1 MKRLLIIIY
10 ISFAC
15 VRLFSQTGGDNT
27 YEFLNLTHS
36 AFAAATGGLTVSQ
49 SRSDLS
55 LPYHNPALL
64 NSSMRND
71 IALSYSRYL
80 AGINYGYAAYGFGND
95 SVNNYAIGIGY
106 VNYGSFTEADEAG
119 NITGSFTAAEY
130 VFNFIYSRPV
140 DSLFTIGIDIKPV
153 LSHLEKYFSAGI
165 CADIGITYI
174 NKESLLS
181 AGLVIKNA
189 GFQIKT
195 YTGNRSESLPFEI
208 QAGVTKQLAHAPLR
222 FTLTLRHLEK
232 YDLTYDYNTS
242 DETVSNSI
250 GENILRHVV
259 LGVELLPGKNFWAG
273 AGLNYQRR
281 AELRTATKAGSAGLS
296 WGFGFNAR
304 AFSLA
309 FGRDTYHLA
318 GAANHFSLVLYP
330 GMIFKNRHI

>member
-1 MKRLLIIIY
+1 MKRLLIIIS

-36 AFAAATGGLTVSQ
+36 AFAAATGGLSVSHPG
-49 SRSDLS
+49 SDLS

-64 NSSMRND
+64 NSSMRKD

-95 SVNNYAIGIGY
+95 SVNNYAAGIAY
-106 VNYGSFTEADEAG
+106 INYGSFTEADEAG
-119 NITGSFTAAEY
+119 NITGTFTAAEY
-130 VFNFIYSRPV
+130 AFNLIYSRTL
-140 DSLFTIGIDIKPV
+140 DSLFTVGVDVKPV

-181 AGLVIKNA
+181 AGVVIRNA

-195 YTGNRSESLPFEI
+195 YTGDHSEPLPFEI

-232 YDLTYDYNTS
+232 YDLTYNYDTENDTG
-242 DETVSNSI
+242 SNSV
-250 GENILRHVV
+250 GENLMRHMV
-259 LGVELLPGKNFWAG
+259 LGVELLPVKNFWAG
-273 AGLNYQRR
+273 AGFNYQRR
-281 AELRTATKAGSAGLS
+281 AELRTTNKTGSAGLS

-304 AFSLA
+304 AFTLA

-330 GMIFKNRHI
+330 EMIFKNHRR